1 MHLSDIRNYERCLRL
16 SWLEYH
22 QPKKTFPMVYYNEN
36 IVSLVKEYF
45 HLSDFYEGS
54 VGDEAQKALSAM
66 RQCDTLINARFSHCD
81 LRIHIPLMLRA
92 ESGWNLYFTYASCY
106 PRERQAQQLADKI
119 AVAKACG
126 VIVNEV
132 WIIHLNAGY
141 IRKQDLDVQELLV
154 VTPYLYNKRNNG
166 IHTAMDL
173 IEKHQRD
180 VFQIAKET
188 AQVLKRKCAK
198 EHLSPNC
205 SKGYKCLYY
214 DECIAKR
221 AHDTSVLYLMQC
233 TKKFTLL
240 HHGVTDMK
248 EIDFD
253 TLEGTRLQYAQIMAA
268 NGNGFYMDRFALSN
282 WVNQNITYPISY
294 LDFEWETFVYP
305 PYEGMKPF
313 DVLVFQYS
321 LHVEERENAP
331 LTHEEFIGE
340 GDCRIEFIEHLL
352 KHIPKRGTV
361 LVYNMEGAEKL
372 RLIQLG
378 EQFPKYQAELM
389 QICERMV
396 DLSIPFSSG
405 SIYDSKMHGYYSLKK
420 LVEVFCHFDYHSL
433 AVSQGL
439 QAAESWRLMQEKN
452 ADKERIRKELFEYCG
467 MDTYSEYLI
476 FHKICELIH
485 AEAGSEAIDHQ
496 KKRLYS
502 NG

>member
-1 MHLSDIRNYERCLRL
+1 
-16 SWLEYH
+16 
-22 QPKKTFPMVYYNEN
+22 
-36 IVSLVKEYF
+36 
-45 HLSDFYEGS
+45 
-54 VGDEAQKALSAM
+54 
-66 RQCDTLINARFSHCD
+66 
-81 LRIHIPLMLRA
+81 
-92 ESGWNLYFTYASCY
+92 
-106 PRERQAQQLADKI
+106 
-119 AVAKACG
+119 
-126 VIVNEV
+126 
-132 WIIHLNAGY
+132 
-141 IRKQDLDVQELLV
+141 
-154 VTPYLYNKRNNG
+154 
-166 IHTAMDL
+166 MDL

-205 SKGYKCLYY
+205 SKGYKCPYY
-214 DECIAKR
+214 DECVAKR

-240 HHGVTDMK
+240 HHGVQDMK
-248 EIDFD
+248 DIDFD
-253 TLEGTRLQYAQIMAA
+253 ILEGTRLQYAQIMAA
-268 NGNGFYMDRFALSN
+268 QGNGFYMDRFALSN

-321 LHVEERENAP
+321 LHVEESENAA

-340 GDCRIEFIEHLL
+340 GDCRIAFIEHLL
-352 KHIPKRGTV
+352 KHIPKTGTV

-372 RLIQLG
+372 RLTQLG
-378 EQFPKYQAELM
+378 EQFPQYQAELA

-396 DLSIPFSSG
+396 DLSVPFSSG
-405 SIYDSKMHGYYSLKK
+405 SIYDSRMHGYYSLKK
-420 LVEVFCHFDYHSL
+420 LVEVFYQFDYHSL

-439 QAAESWRLMQEKN
+439 QAAESWRLMQEEN

-485 AEAGSEAIDHQ
+485 AEAGSEAVNHQ
-496 KKRLYS
+496 NKLLFS